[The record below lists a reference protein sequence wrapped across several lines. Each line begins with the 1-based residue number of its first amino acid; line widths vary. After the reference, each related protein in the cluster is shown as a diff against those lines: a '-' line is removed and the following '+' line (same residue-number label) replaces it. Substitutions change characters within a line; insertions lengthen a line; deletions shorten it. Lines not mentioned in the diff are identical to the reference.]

1 MILRLCER
9 GVPASM
15 YGRPWVDLER
25 EEQMELI
32 GYELLREWEEGKQ
45 RG

>member
-1 MILRLCER
+1 MILRIAER
-9 GVPASM
+9 GMPLQLF
-15 YGRPWVDLER
+15 GRPWSALER